1 MDQQHPPKTDLSRFN
16 NDWFDEGAS
25 KFKWFLWFLA
35 NGLFVLNPLNPFNFL
50 RKLVL
55 RAFGAKIG
63 KGVILKHRVNVKFPW
78 NLEIGDHSWIGE
90 AVWIENQGMVT
101 IGANCCLSQGVVMM
115 TGNHN
120 YKRRTF
126 DLMVEPIVL
135 EDGVWL
141 GAGSM
146 VTQGVVC
153 HSHAVLGVASVAN
166 DDLDAYTIYAGNPC
180 LPIRKRVMD
189 EDDA

>member
-1 MDQQHPPKTDLSRFN
+1 MDQQLPKTDLSRFN

-25 KFKWFLWFLA
+25 KFKWLLWFMA
-35 NGLFVLNPLNPFNFL
+35 NGLFVNTPLNPFNAL
-50 RKLVL
+50 RIFVL

-78 NLEIGDHSWIGE
+78 NLEIGDHCWIGE
-90 AVWIENQGMVT
+90 AVWIENQGKVT
-101 IGANCCLSQGVVMM
+101 IGNNCCLSQGVVMM

-120 YKRRTF
+120 YKKVTF
-126 DLMVEPIVL
+126 DLIVRPIVL

-146 VTQGVVC
+146 VTQGVTC
-153 HSHAVLGVASVAN
+153 FSHSVLGVAAVASF
-166 DDLDAYTIYAGNPC
+166 DLEPYTIYASNPC
-180 LPIRKRVMD
+180 QILRKRVM
-189 EDDA
+189 EAE

>member
-1 MDQQHPPKTDLSRFN
+1 MDQQLPKTDLSRFN

-25 KFKWFLWFLA
+25 KFKWLLWFMA
-35 NGLFVLNPLNPFNFL
+35 NGLFVNTPLNPFNAL
-50 RKLVL
+50 RIFVL

-78 NLEIGDHSWIGE
+78 NLEIGDHCWIGE
-90 AVWIENQGMVT
+90 AVWIENQGKVT
-101 IGANCCLSQGVVMM
+101 IGNNCCLSQGVVMM

-120 YKRRTF
+120 YKKVTF
-126 DLMVEPIVL
+126 DLIVRPIVL

-146 VTQGVVC
+146 VTQGVTC
-153 HSHAVLGVASVAN
+153 FSHSVLGVAAVASF
-166 DDLDAYTIYAGNPC
+166 DLEPYTIYAGNPC
-180 LPIRKRVMD
+180 QILRKRVM
-189 EDDA
+189 EAE

>member
-1 MDQQHPPKTDLSRFN
+1 MDQQLPKTDLSRFN

-25 KFKWFLWFLA
+25 KFKWLLWFMA
-35 NGLFVLNPLNPFNFL
+35 NGLFVNTPLNPFNAL
-50 RKLVL
+50 RIFVL

-78 NLEIGDHSWIGE
+78 NLEIGDDCWIGE
-90 AVWIENQGMVT
+90 AVWIENQGKVT
-101 IGANCCLSQGVVMM
+101 IGNNCCLSQGVVMM

-120 YKRRTF
+120 YKKVTF
-126 DLMVEPIVL
+126 DLIVKPIVL

-146 VTQGVVC
+146 VTQGVTC
-153 HSHAVLGVASVAN
+153 FSHSVLGVAAVASF
-166 DDLDAYTIYAGNPC
+166 DLEPYTIYAGNPC
-180 LPIRKRVMD
+180 QILRKRVM
-189 EDDA
+189 EAE